1 MSAVLNWASAN
12 IGAHEE
18 LRADTSANIGHAAA
32 CALALASTIILGRK
46 FVRWLGQPGAD
57 RTLQPCF
64 VAESAAW
71 TTAYDKFAAAAAL
84 AEAPAQARQSSPDG
98 FEASNVQSEV
108 NHWLEGD
115 NTRTATLAVQP
126 DGFRCD
132 TPASKA
138 RPTPQRRARTAE
150 VPVQQ

>member
-1 MSAVLNWASAN
+1 MSAVRNWASAN
-12 IGAHEE
+12 IGAHEG
-18 LRADTSANIGHAAA
+18 LRADMSANIGRAAV

-57 RTLQPCF
+57 RTLQPCY
-64 VAESAAW
+64 AESAAW

-84 AEAPAQARQSSPDG
+84 AEAPAQARQSLPGG
-98 FEASNVQSEV
+98 FEASDVQSEV

-138 RPTPQRRARTAE
+138 RPTLQRRARAAE
-150 VPVQQ
+150 VPVQ

>member
-12 IGAHEE
+12 IGAHER
-18 LRADTSANIGHAAA
+18 LRADMSANIGRAAV

-46 FVRWLGQPGAD
+46 FVQWLGQPGAD
-57 RTLQPCF
+57 RTLQPCY
-64 VAESAAW
+64 AESAAW

-84 AEAPAQARQSSPDG
+84 AEAPAQARQSLPGG
-98 FEASNVQSEV
+98 FEASDV

-115 NTRTATLAVQP
+115 NTRTATAVQP

-138 RPTPQRRARTAE
+138 RPTLQRRARAAE
-150 VPVQQ
+150 VPVQ